1 MIDFAGLGLAANVAI
16 FAAAG
21 AIVWLA
27 GVLVTYVASLVI
39 LYFLR

>member
-1 MIDFAGLGLAANVAI
+1 MIDFASLGLAPNVAI
-16 FAAAG
+16 FAAV
-21 AIVWLA
+21 IVWVA